1 MSSLVTIK
9 AVGYVSADLH
19 KLYIGVFTYLVNTR
33 TRVRT
38 GALTYIPYK

>member
-1 MSSLVTIK
+1 MSLRVMIEAIK
-9 AVGYVSADLH
+9 YVSADLR

-38 GALTYIPYK
+38 GTLTYIPYK